1 LYRKTLFSTK
11 SATSIQNIMFL
22 TVLVIVFLPHFQCRI
37 YSALCMP
44 NVSSAFTT
52 VQNYYHWNTPQKTAC
67 NVRNRTHTHTQM
79 LVYPVGLADIRE
91 DAVAR
96 AALSVGRQ
104 FN

>member
-67 NVRNRTHTHTQM
+67 NVRNRTHTHTNVS
-79 LVYPVGLADIRE
+79 LSSRPSGHTGGCSGPGGTFGGA
-91 DAVAR
+91 AV
-96 AALSVGRQ
+96 
-104 FN
+104 